1 MAKEGLAAV
10 PSCILLSFFFLS
22 ISLTASQSV
31 PPYYAGSYLESSSG
45 QERGAEGGDG
55 FYYGSPPQH
64 FYYPDYSDSD
74 YLSASSYY
82 GSQED
87 PLLQQDFD
95 SEEAFGP
102 LELAKGLVNTFNNL
116 ISVFGRAEDRQEDGG
131 DGDGGGGDG
140 GGGGG
145 DKAKLPQ
152 LVTVQCVGGD
162 KEVEEE
168 HKRRWR

>member
-31 PPYYAGSYLESSSG
+31 PPYYAGSYLESSPG

-74 YLSASSYY
+74 YLSANSYY

-95 SEEAFGP
+95 SGEAFGP
-102 LELAKGLVNTFNNL
+102 LELVKGRV
-116 ISVFGRAEDRQEDGG
+116 A
-131 DGDGGGGDG
+131 
-140 GGGGG
+140 
-145 DKAKLPQ
+145 
-152 LVTVQCVGGD
+152 
-162 KEVEEE
+162 
-168 HKRRWR
+168 